1 MKKPTLNRNLIN
13 PKSIINPVASL
24 AYKLFRYVLLLGV
37 SYVAVFPIIKML
49 TASITV
55 PEDYFA
61 GATNFIPNSPTFENF
76 VNSQVYFKYF
86 KHLKVT
92 LQIALPSTV
101 ISVFICSLVG
111 YGLGRYKFKGS
122 NIVYAA
128 VLFTIIMPIQTAQIP
143 LTYYYRWFDFFS
155 IGKLIGLFTGE
166 PLTVNLLNN
175 LGRFLIPALFGV
187 GLNAGIFIFLF
198 RQFFAEM
205 PRDLEEAAKLDGCS
219 PFKIYWKVMI
229 PNIIPVLVTVI
240 LLSVIYYWNDSLV
253 AGMSTLSIGSPLM
266 VEIEKLVD
274 MRVGV
279 AQLTLMRR
287 EVEYYSILLSA
298 VLPLIAVFIFCQK
311 FFVECM
317 DRSGSKG

>member
-1 MKKPTLNRNLIN
+1 MKNNPLLN
-13 PKSIINPVASL
+13 KSLYAPIFSFF
-24 AYKLFRYVLLLGV
+24 YKIFRYILLLGV
-37 SYVAVFPIIKML
+37 SYIALFPIIKMVS
-49 TASITV
+49 AAISN

-61 GATNFIPNSPTFENF
+61 GSSNYIPNEPTFDNF
-76 VNSQVYFKYF
+76 KNSQRYFDF
-86 KHLKVT
+86 LKHAKVT
-92 LQIALPSTV
+92 ILVAFSSTLV
-101 ISVFICSLVG
+101 SVFITSLVG

-166 PLTVNLLNN
+166 TVTVNLLNN
-175 LGRFLIPALFGV
+175 MGRFLIPALFGV

-198 RQFFAEM
+198 RQFFADM
-205 PRDLEEAAKLDGCS
+205 PKDLEEAAKLDGCS
-219 PFKIYWKVMI
+219 PFKIYWKVML
-229 PNIIPVLVTVI
+229 PNITPVLVTVI

-253 AGMSTLSIGSPLM
+253 AGMANLNIGTPLM
-266 VEIEKLVD
+266 VEVEKLV
-274 MRVGV
+274 
-279 AQLTLMRR
+279 TLNTGAADLDAMRR
-287 EVEYYSILLSA
+287 EVEYYSILISS
-298 VLPLIAVFIFCQK
+298 VMPLMLVFIFCQK

>member
-1 MKKPTLNRNLIN
+1 MKNPLLSIN
-13 PKSIINPVASL
+13 PKNIINPVASL
-24 AYKLFRYVLLLGV
+24 LYKLFRYALLLGV
-37 SYVAVFPIIKML
+37 SYVAIFPIIKMV

-61 GATNFIPNSPTFENF
+61 GSTNFIPNLPTFENF
-76 VNSQVYFKYF
+76 KNSQTYFNYF
-86 KHLKVT
+86 KHAKVT
-92 LQIALPSTV
+92 VLIALTSTV
-101 ISVFICSLVG
+101 VSVFICSLIG

-128 VLFTIIMPIQTAQIP
+128 VLFTVIMPIQTAQIP
-143 LTYYYRWFDFFS
+143 LTYAYRWFDFFS

-166 PLTVNLLNN
+166 TVTVNLLNN
-175 LGRFLIPALFGV
+175 LGRYLVPALFGV
-187 GLNAGIFIFLF
+187 GLKAGIFIFLF
-198 RQFFAEM
+198 RQFFADM
-205 PRDLEEAAKLDGCS
+205 PKDLEEAAKLDGCG
-219 PFKIYWKVMI
+219 PFKIYWKVML
-229 PNIIPVLVTVI
+229 PNITPVLVTVI

-253 AGMSTLSIGSPLM
+253 AGMSNLNIGTPLM
-266 VEIEKLVD
+266 VEIEKLVT

-279 AQLTLMRR
+279 GQLTLMRR